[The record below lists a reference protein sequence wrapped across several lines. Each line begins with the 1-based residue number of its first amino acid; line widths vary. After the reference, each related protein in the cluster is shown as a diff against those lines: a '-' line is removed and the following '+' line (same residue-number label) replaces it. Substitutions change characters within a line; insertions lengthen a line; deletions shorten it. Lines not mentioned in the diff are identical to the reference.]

1 MVRRVMNAVMIAA
14 VVLLSSI
21 GAESPALGSPISLVL
36 PQGAAFAVLGHSC
49 GGIQENVLATGFD
62 ATSGFPTGAVYMQ
75 TRCGGSGRDGG
86 GHVTTYSAW
95 ADVMWDYTGA
105 LVSYS
110 VLTGEPAGLDP
121 AFSAF
126 DSFGNEVYT
135 VSLAG
140 CTVVTVP
147 SCSFVARLALAPTF
161 VPPPRLLGVSVTI
174 GPASGGTSVTLTGTG
189 FTGATAVHFGATAAA
204 SFTVNS
210 DTSITAVSSAASAG
224 TVDITVTSA
233 GGTSA
238 TNPSDQFTFFAI
250 PVVSNLSP
258 NSGPINGGT
267 SVTITG
273 ENFTGVTAVFF
284 GDMPAGFV
292 VNDDTSIT
300 AMSPGEGSP
309 DNVDV
314 TVTSP
319 GGTSAVSA
327 ADQFTYSTSTTVPTS
342 TSSTTTTTLP
352 PCGPTPVSGCQGA
365 AAQKASLVLANGKL
379 SWKWTSSAAVATGDF
394 GSPPTTT
401 DYLLCIYDASGERL
415 GAQVAASGMCGTRP
429 CWKALGTVGFKYVDT
444 AGTPDGL
451 TKVLLKAGSAGR
463 GKLGVNG
470 SGTNLHLPILPLT
483 MPVTV
488 QLQQDASSACWEA
501 TYSTAT
507 TNTAS
512 AFKAK
517 SD

>member
-1 MVRRVMNAVMIAA
+1 MIRRLMNALMIAT
-14 VVLLSSI
+14 VVLLSSL
-21 GAESPALGSPISLVL
+21 GVESPALGAPTSLVL
-36 PQGAAFAVLGHSC
+36 PQGAAFAILGHSC

-95 ADVMWDYTGA
+95 ADVTWDYTGA

-110 VLTGEPAGLDP
+110 VLPGQPAGLDP

-161 VPPPRLLGVSVTI
+161 VPPPRLLGISVTI

-189 FTGATAVHFGATAAA
+189 FTGATAVHFGVTAAA
-204 SFTVNS
+204 GITVNS
-210 DTSITAVSSAASAG
+210 DTSITAVSPVAEAG

-238 TNPSDQFTFFAI
+238 TSPSDQFTFFAI
-250 PVVSNLSP
+250 PVVSSLSP
-258 NSGPINGGT
+258 NSGPIGGGT
-267 SVTITG
+267 PVTITG
-273 ENFTGVTAVFF
+273 TNFTGATAVFF

-300 AMSPGEGSP
+300 AVSPGEGSP
-309 DNVDV
+309 DDVAV

-319 GGTSAVSA
+319 GGTSAMSA
-327 ADQFTYSTSTTVPTS
+327 ADQFTYISSTTIP
-342 TSSTTTTTLP
+342 TSSTTSTTLS
-352 PCGPTPVSGCQGA
+352 PCSATPVSGCQGA
-365 AAQKASLVLANGKL
+365 AALKASLVLGNGKL
-379 SWKWTSSAAVATGDF
+379 TWKWTSSGVVATTDF

-401 DYLLCIYDASGERL
+401 DYLLCVYDASGERL
-415 GAQVAASGMCGTRP
+415 SAQVAAGGMCGTRP
-429 CWKALGTVGFKYVDT
+429 CWKALGTVGFKYADT
-444 AGTPDGL
+444 TGMPDGL

-463 GKLGVNG
+463 GKVGVNG
-470 SGTNLHLPILPLT
+470 SGPNLHLPALLLT
-483 MPVTV
+483 LPVTV
-488 QLQQDASSACWEA
+488 QLQQDASSVCWEA
-501 TYSTAT
+501 TYSMAT
-507 TNTAS
+507 MNTAS